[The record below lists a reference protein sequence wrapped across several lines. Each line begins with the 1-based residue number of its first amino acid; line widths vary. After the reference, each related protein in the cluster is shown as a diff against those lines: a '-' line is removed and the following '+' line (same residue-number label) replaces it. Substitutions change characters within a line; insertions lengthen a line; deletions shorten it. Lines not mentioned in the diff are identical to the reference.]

1 MLLFL
6 AAVAN
11 AAQLQRMVLTHQISM
26 LPYFCVLGHSQNGR
40 TQNKAV
46 QTETTGGSGGAT
58 WHYHTLAGVVGILF
72 DGSQAGVFGTL
83 FDGYHRFGNHR
94 LVLSLVRSACG
105 LYRDINLFGV
115 FILLSVSSKIER
127 LFGRLV
133 AFPTPV
139 TQSGL
144 EFFTGRAGGTIEEYC
159 LDAVL
164 AKLESAMS
172 VIARIA
178 ATSAESKV
186 S

>member
-1 MLLFL
+1 MFSLLFL

-11 AAQLQRMVLTHQISM
+11 AAQLQRMVLTPQIGL

-58 WHYHTLAGVVGILF
+58 CWHYHTLAGVVGILF

-94 LVLSLVRSACG
+94 LVLSLVLSACG

-115 FILLSVSSKIER
+115 FIPLSVSSKIER
-127 LFGRLV
+127 LFGRL
-133 AFPTPV
+133 
-139 TQSGL
+139 
-144 EFFTGRAGGTIEEYC
+144 
-159 LDAVL
+159 
-164 AKLESAMS
+164 
-172 VIARIA
+172 
-178 ATSAESKV
+178 
-186 S
+186 